1 MNIKKLVLLRHGQS
15 QWNLENRFTGWTDV
29 DLTIKGE
36 NEAKNAGIL
45 LNKNN
50 IKIDLGYVSN
60 LKRAIKTHKICLNQ
74 QKGGN
79 LDTIYSWRLNE
90 RHYGSLQGL
99 NKTQTAQKYGDKQV
113 LIWRRSYDIP
123 PPSMSPEDKRHPKND
138 VLYKDIDP
146 QKLPSSESLKDTLE
160 RVMPLW
166 KNQIISQI
174 KSGNN
179 NNIIIVAHGN
189 SLRAIVK
196 ILKKV
201 NKKDIVNLNI
211 PTGVPYIF
219 DLNNKL
225 EVINDY
231 FLGNQDEIL
240 KKIKDVSN
248 QGLSKD

>member
-1 MNIKKLVLLRHGQS
+1 MKINKLVLLRHGES

-29 DLTIKGE
+29 GLTKNGE
-36 NEAKNAGIL
+36 NEARNAGNL
-45 LNKNN
+45 LAKSN
-50 IKIDLGYVSN
+50 IQIDLAYVSK
-60 LKRAIKTHKICLNQ
+60 LKRAIRTHKICVNQ
-74 QKGGN
+74 LKKSS

-99 NKTQTAQKYGDKQV
+99 NKSQTAQKYGDEQV
-113 LIWRRSYDIP
+113 LLWRRSYDIP
-123 PPSMSPEDKRHPKND
+123 PPSMGCHDKRHPKND
-138 VLYKDIDP
+138 VLYKHIDP

-166 KNQIISQI
+166 KNQIISKI
-174 KSGNN
+174 KSG

-196 ILKKV
+196 ILKKI

-225 EVINDY
+225 EAINDY